1 MKNEFVTTG
10 KRVLRNVGEKACDLA
25 DAARVRLK
33 IANLESDI
41 SLKTRKLGR
50 MACNRM
56 DEGELTMDEPMQKLY
71 NEITDLKQRIAALKE
86 EL

>member
-1 MKNEFVTTG
+1 MKKEFVDTG
-10 KRVLRNVGEKACDLA
+10 KRVLRNVGEMACDLA
-25 DAARVRLK
+25 DATRVRLK

-56 DEGELTMDEPMQKLY
+56 DEGELTMDESMQRLY
-71 NEITDLKQRIAALKE
+71 NEITELKQRIASLKE